1 MSNFDMS
8 NANGK
13 ADDTIFD
20 GYFFAPVGEQVEL
33 TESMIASMRRTNESV
48 SLLLQQLEKSDL
60 APDYI
65 IKAYH
70 LIKDNYTV
78 RRGKR
83 LVPTEKGRQ
92 LIVKIHDKFSHYR
105 FLVLETNDYGPYP
118 SREIYE
124 LRCAMYDLIQ
134 MYDEYCAGICD
145 LILSATS
152 QHITKA
158 NASENNITS
167 TERNKGGAL
176 ANAANGSGGG
186 TNTPKMEDNIESTP
200 DSPHLTSFEP
210 HVKFDMSE
218 LYLFLIE
225 ESVVIN
231 IDEKQFTE
239 CIENANI
246 KPLWETT
253 NSKNKL
259 KLALL
264 ILKDYYKDQYQQ
276 KNKTQPTW
284 FLKCCESIGKSTSE
298 MSKMKFKP
306 DTRVKFRKEMAN
318 RIKVQVTTIP

>member
-1 MSNFDMS
+1 
-8 NANGK
+8 
-13 ADDTIFD
+13 
-20 GYFFAPVGEQVEL
+20 
-33 TESMIASMRRTNESV
+33 
-48 SLLLQQLEKSDL
+48 
-60 APDYI
+60 
-65 IKAYH
+65 
-70 LIKDNYTV
+70 
-78 RRGKR
+78 
-83 LVPTEKGRQ
+83 
-92 LIVKIHDKFSHYR
+92 
-105 FLVLETNDYGPYP
+105 
-118 SREIYE
+118 
-124 LRCAMYDLIQ
+124 
-134 MYDEYCAGICD
+134 
-145 LILSATS
+145 
-152 QHITKA
+152 
-158 NASENNITS
+158 
-167 TERNKGGAL
+167 
-176 ANAANGSGGG
+176 
-186 TNTPKMEDNIESTP
+186 MEDNIESTP

-225 ESVVIN
+225 ESVVVN

-306 DTRVKFRKEMAN
+306 DTRVKFRKEMIN